1 MIADDQSGRPGT
13 EPFIGDDKLVEKA
26 VIARVARLEAAT
38 NSRRIP
44 AGFAEMDDIDTVD
57 DQITEAVKPSILL
70 IEVVV
75 AVAAGSVILEDLV
88 APQLTEVP

>member
-1 MIADDQSGRPGT
+1 
-13 EPFIGDDKLVEKA
+13 
-26 VIARVARLEAAT
+26 
-38 NSRRIP
+38 
-44 AGFAEMDDIDTVD
+44 MDDIDTVD

-88 APQLTEVP
+88 APQLAEVP